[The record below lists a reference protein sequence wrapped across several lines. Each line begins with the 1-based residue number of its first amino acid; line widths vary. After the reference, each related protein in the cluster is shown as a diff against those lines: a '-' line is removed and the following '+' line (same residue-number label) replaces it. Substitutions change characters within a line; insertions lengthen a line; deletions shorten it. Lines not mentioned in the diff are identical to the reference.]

1 MPSVRV
7 QRLGL
12 VVSMTCFLFNNYTS
26 KSYHNIGQLVAEV
39 LCANLIL
46 SESVLFLLLDRLR
59 FP

>member
-12 VVSMTCFLFNNYTS
+12 VTSMTCFLFNNFTS
-26 KSYHNIGQLVAEV
+26 KSYHNIGQVVVEV

-46 SESVLFLLLDRLR
+46 SESV
-59 FP
+59 